1 MQTFFV
7 QSLAIGIGAMIGA
20 NARYALSQ
28 WAIQQWGSQFP
39 YGTMMINIIGSFC
52 IGLIMALSERWN
64 ISPVMK
70 LLLVTGLLGGFT
82 TFSSFSIE
90 IYTLIQQGFLWNAFI
105 YAILSVGIGLIA
117 VIFAVQSVHILLR

>member
-82 TFSSFSIE
+82 TFSSFSFE